1 MGLGLN
7 TDDLLTAVRNE
18 AFLPTAGDQSAA
30 TLLAFA
36 DDVLATL
43 ISATIRPGREGRW
56 LTSLDITI
64 VPGTT
69 SYELP
74 PRALAQAVRG
84 VMMVLPDGTTYPL
97 TEMDPLVLKATYL
110 PGSTVLPRWY
120 GFIEEFLELGTVSAD
135 SGWSLRVYYLRS
147 PNKLIATGG
156 TDSSAIN
163 SFTEAGDVELTLP
176 AIPGADIGTDGARV
190 DIISGQ
196 EPYSVL
202 AYDAVCNT
210 TSVGVTLNLDTF
222 DTSRLQPTAI
232 QNHSKDY
239 VCAAGTTVYPPIPRA
254 LWPALVRGTAE
265 AALQATSSPGAGAM
279 MARAQMAREAAVRV
293 LMPRDDRR
301 SRPIVGPRVRSRRPT
316 TWCATCQGSFVVGQ
330 TRQSSQRR

>member
-7 TDDLLTAVRNE
+7 TDDLLTAVRDE

-30 TLLAFA
+30 TLLRFA

-74 PRALAQAVRG
+74 SRALAQAVRG

-97 TEMDPLVLKATYL
+97 TEVDPLVLKATYL
-110 PGSTVLPRWY
+110 PGAAVAPRWY
-120 GFIEEFLELGTVSAD
+120 GFVEEHVELGTVSGD
-135 SGWSLRVYYLRS
+135 SGWALRVFYLRS

-156 TDSSAIN
+156 TDSSSIV
-163 SFTEAGDVELTLP
+163 SFVDAADVTLTLP
-176 AIPGADIGTDGARV
+176 ALAGADIGTDGARV

-210 TSVGVTLNLDTF
+210 NASGVTLVLDTF
-222 DTSRLQPTAI
+222 DTSGMVAAV
-232 QNHSKDY
+232 QNHAPDY

-265 AALQATSSPGAGAM
+265 AALGATSSPGAAAM
-279 MARAQMAREAAVRV
+279 MGRAQMARDAAVRV

-301 SRPIVGPRVRSRRPT
+301 SRPIVGSSSLRRRRWGGSR
-316 TWCATCQGSFVVGQ
+316 
-330 TRQSSQRR
+330 